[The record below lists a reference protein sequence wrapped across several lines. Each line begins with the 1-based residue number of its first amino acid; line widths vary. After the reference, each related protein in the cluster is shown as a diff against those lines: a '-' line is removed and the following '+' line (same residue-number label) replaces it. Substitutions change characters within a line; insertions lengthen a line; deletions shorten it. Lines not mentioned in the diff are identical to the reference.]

1 MLEHTKRQVHKKF
14 YNMRC
19 LVLFITAVCL
29 LIFYIRCCV
38 YGFEKTERKLLRG
51 TQRQFS
57 ENICSEDDLRSRTF
71 GTFVV
76 KFLACLPF
84 LGFSNI

>member
-1 MLEHTKRQVHKKF
+1 MLEYIEFKHMAFTGSNSYWCLSKCVEKK
-14 YNMRC
+14 
-19 LVLFITAVCL
+19 LDD
-29 LIFYIRCCV
+29 
-38 YGFEKTERKLLRG
+38 KTVRG

-57 ENICSEDDLRSRTF
+57 ENICSEDALRSRTVF

-76 KFLACLPF
+76 RFLACLPL